1 MLINRLQ
8 EKIGHHVSVIALFD
22 SPTIAGLAHY
32 LGEACPDVVR
42 RVFGPESLSAEH
54 ARDAD
59 SRSDGAGTR
68 HRPKPRELLVALQPE
83 GSGTPWFMV
92 HPPGGIV
99 VCYQALSQRLGRE
112 RPFYG
117 IRSRG
122 LHGEPDL
129 PGRLEEMAE
138 EYVAAIR
145 EVQPRGPYL
154 LGGWS
159 AGGLVAL
166 EMAQQ
171 LLAQGESIRMLAL
184 LDTIPETADDPNW
197 ADKPGMEYGLDLSL
211 EELSRLGPDRAAP
224 LPLAARLEAGTDRIQ
239 RPHAGRPP
247 GPRRPQ
253 ADLPPSHGAD
263 RPLCRPSL
271 PRPDHPDPAVRCA
284 VRGPDSRTT
293 GAGEAWRPTSTSI
306 SSPAS
311 TTAWSRNRTSRTS
324 PGRSKPACGRSKSRS
339 SLKAKWP
346 CVTPGGR
353 GWPGEKS
360 VLTR

>member
-1 MLINRLQ
+1 MPRTTSGKVDRRALPAPPDERPATARPYVAPGTPLEEFLAGLWREVLQVEQVGVDDNFFELGGNSIQGAVLINRLQ
-8 EKIGHHVSVIALFD
+8 EKIGQHVSVIALFD

-42 RVFGPESLSAEH
+42 RVFGSDSLSGEQA
-54 ARDAD
+54 ADAD
-59 SRSDGAGTR
+59 SRLERTRAR
-68 HRPKPRELLVALQPE
+68 HRPRPRELLVALQPE

-129 PGRLEEMAE
+129 PGRLEEMAA

-171 LLAQGESIRMLAL
+171 LRAQGESIRMLAL
-184 LDTIPETADDPNW
+184 LDTIPESADDPNW
-197 ADKPGMEYGLDLSL
+197 ADRPGSGIWPGSL
-211 EELSRLGPDRAAP
+211 ARRA
-224 LPLAARLEAGTDRIQ
+224 LAARAG
-239 RPHAGRPP
+239 
-247 GPRRPQ
+247 
-253 ADLPPSHGAD
+253 S
-263 RPLCRPSL
+263 S
-271 PRPDHPDPAVRCA
+271 
-284 VRGPDSRTT
+284 SS
-293 GAGEAWRPTSTSI
+293 PTSG
-306 SSPAS
+306 S
-311 TTAWSRNRTSRTS
+311 T
-324 PGRSKPACGRSKSRS
+324 P
-339 SLKAKWP
+339 
-346 CVTPGGR
+346 
-353 GWPGEKS
+353 
-360 VLTR
+360 